1 MSYIFELLDA
11 KNKRSAFVS
20 SRSIRRKSWNY
31 ITATYDYKTGIATLW
46 NNAKVIARKNI
57 GRFNSGLATNY
68 AVVVGAKTSRSSLF
82 PVDVLHACK
91 YSVDR

>member
-11 KNKRSAFVS
+11 KTNVLHMSQVDLS
-20 SRSIRRKSWNY
+20 
-31 ITATYDYKTGIATLW
+31 DQETGTTSLLHMTTKQALLHYG

-82 PVDVLHACK
+82 PWTYCMPA
-91 YSVDR
+91 SIW